1 MAKKINFQYIVTV
14 GDGNKRVI
22 YEEFQ
27 TWNEAQACA
36 LKLRANGGREVVEI
50 FSVKEKEFQ
59 KIVND
64 TRALEKMVLQV
75 ITLVLVVVFWWVT
88 MVFNAPMVVQGLVS
102 TAVILALLW
111 FGILIWKNKQAKGQ
125 Q

>member
-88 MVFNAPMVVQGLVS
+88 MVFNAPMVVRGLVS

>member
-36 LKLRANGGREVVEI
+36 LKLRANGGREIVEI

-75 ITLVLVVVFWWVT
+75 ITLVLVVVFWWIT

>member
-75 ITLVLVVVFWWVT
+75 ITLVLVVVFWWIT

>member
-36 LKLRANGGREVVEI
+36 LKLRANGGQEVVEI

-75 ITLVLVVVFWWVT
+75 ITLVLVVVFWWIT

>member
-111 FGILIWKNKQAKGQ
+111 FGILIWKNKQAKGHQ
-125 Q
+125 

>member
-36 LKLRANGGREVVEI
+36 LKLRANGSREVVEI

-75 ITLVLVVVFWWVT
+75 ITLVLVVVFWWIT

>member
-36 LKLRANGGREVVEI
+36 TKLRERGGLEVVEI

-64 TRALEKMVLQV
+64 TRALEETVLQV
-75 ITLVLVVVFWWVT
+75 IALVLVVVFWWVT
-88 MVFNAPMVVQGLVS
+88 MIFDAPAVVRGLVS
-102 TAVILALLW
+102 TAAFLAILW
-111 FGILIWKNKQAKGQ
+111 FGILIRKNKQAKGQ
-125 Q
+125 R

>member
-64 TRALEKMVLQV
+64 TRAFEKMVLQV